1 MKRILLIS
9 AHPDDMEIGMGGTA
23 AKLAQAGHSMMSVV
37 ITDGRRSPDPDAIGQ
52 TAMAKL
58 RKEEGENASRKLGIN
73 ETEFFCLESIS
84 SEESVQE
91 ATERLAQVIER
102 FQPDEVYTLHPELDR
117 HSSHR
122 AAGKITAQ
130 ALEQSNGNAVVW
142 AYEVWGLFPHWDRLE
157 DISEQLETKLAAIK
171 EHRSQ
176 VAAID
181 YDEGIAGLNRWRG
194 VFADPHQEKSPARY
208 AEVFIKLR

>member
-1 MKRILLIS
+1 
-9 AHPDDMEIGMGGTA
+9 
-23 AKLAQAGHSMMSVV
+23 MMSVV

-52 TAMAKL
+52 AAMAKL
-58 RKEEGENASRKLGIN
+58 RKEEGENACRKLGIN
-73 ETEFFCLESIS
+73 ETEFFGFESIS
-84 SEESVQE
+84 SEEWVQE
-91 ATERLAQVIER
+91 ATERLARVIQR

-122 AAGKITAQ
+122 AAGKVTVG
-130 ALEQSNGNAVVW
+130 ALERSNSKADLW

-157 DISEQLETKLAAIK
+157 DISEQLGTKLAAVA